1 MQRLGGGTEGGGLL
15 ALTSTWEAQ
24 RLRLLHSVA
33 SFRGSILQ
41 LDADKYE
48 NDPEL
53 EKIRKERN
61 YSWMDI
67 ITISKEKLPDYEEKV
82 RRRLLGERVIRFAP
96 IQSFLKFLAYIFF
109 FSVSI
114 WMLYQSN
121 AYLNFLLRY

>member
-33 SFRGSILQ
+33 SFRGSTLQ

-82 RRRLLGERVIRFAP
+82 RRGCWESESSDSLPA
-96 IQSFLKFLAYIFF
+96 QSFLKSF
-109 FSVSI
+109 
-114 WMLYQSN
+114 
-121 AYLNFLLRY
+121 